1 MEHATSRRTRRL
13 EGGKALIASVLL
25 VACGA
30 PAGVEPGSGSSTPA
44 GTTSAGTTSAG
55 TTPAGTTPATTAGTT
70 LLEDGYSLPVPHGWT
85 VQDRAVIGTAFQQ
98 DARCVSAETVDRPAP
113 SDAGSP
119 ELDRAAV
126 QLCVIT
132 RDDDLTL
139 EEWLAGRSQRTSTP
153 ERYGTCDVRVLP
165 GTPQRQLA
173 YAQSPGR
180 RAEIAVTV
188 TTTPEKTQQR
198 LREVADLLTKLRCPQ
213 L

>member
-30 PAGVEPGSGSSTPA
+30 PAPVGPGSGSPA
-44 GTTSAGTTSAG
+44 TG
-55 TTPAGTTPATTAGTT
+55 TTPTGTAPPGTPPATTATAGAT
-70 LLEDGYSLPVPHGWT
+70 LLDGYTLPVPPGWSG
-85 VQDRAVIGTAFQQ
+85 QDRAVIGTAFQQ
-98 DARCVSAETVDRPAP
+98 DARCVSAETVDRPVP

-119 ELDRAAV
+119 ELNRAAV

-139 EEWLAGRSQRTSTP
+139 DQWLAGRSQRTSTP

-188 TTTPEKTQQR
+188 TMTPEKAQQR
-198 LREVADLLTKLRCPQ
+198 LREVADLLTKMRCPP

>member
-44 GTTSAGTTSAG
+44 GTPTG
-55 TTPAGTTPATTAGTT
+55 TPAGTSTAGTA

-98 DARCVSAETVDRPAP
+98 EARCVSAETIDRPVP

-139 EEWLAGRSQRTSTP
+139 EQWLAGRSQRTSTP

-188 TTTPEKTQQR
+188 TTTPEKAQQR